1 MAISGS
7 VMFAL
12 EGSLLGQSA
21 ACGVV
26 LPRVHF
32 MKPLGFIL
40 SKKTTS
46 YGMKI
51 IRAW

>member
-1 MAISGS
+1 MVISSS
-7 VMFAL
+7 VTFTL
-12 EGSLLGQSA
+12 EGPLLGQSA
-21 ACGVV
+21 ACGIM